1 MVAIRG
7 IPPSSL
13 WYLPA
18 RDRHTVT
25 ELICRGVLSRGQGQ
39 AAPESLSGR
48 RFCDRIGL
56 TSWRACR
63 YATARVTQIFAGWIP
78 QDGLFGRSASA
89 GLRRRAW
96 RRGVNP
102 LAAHSSHANHSG
114 RGRLLVFL
122 VRLLWGVD
130 KRDRCGP
137 LGPPKERLFLGP
149 GDSCQ
154 CVAEVNMEQAQPSE
168 HERR

>member
-1 MVAIRG
+1 MPG
-7 IPPSSL
+7 
-13 WYLPA
+13 
-18 RDRHTVT
+18 RD
-25 ELICRGVLSRGQGQ
+25 G
-39 AAPESLSGR
+39 A
-48 RFCDRIGL
+48 
-56 TSWRACR
+56 
-63 YATARVTQIFAGWIP
+63 VTQIFAGWIP

-89 GLRRRAW
+89 GLRKRAW
-96 RRGVNP
+96 RRGVSP

-122 VRLLWGVD
+122 VRLHWGVD

-149 GDSCQ
+149 GTPASAWQ
-154 CVAEVNMEQAQPSE
+154 ESLEHARPSE